1 MPMLLYLFYL
11 LYMLLPFRLQKTV
24 SLIELVP
31 PETAKTFG
39 TIFPYLG
46 VLELCALMIAGVQ
59 WIRRGFKLYKSD
71 YTFFVYIGISISS
84 IAYVCLRQVWGG
96 HVENWECEI
105 VFIVRLCALYF
116 LFISLSLSR
125 ISLEK
130 MLFRALTFLFVAYLI
145 LYTCGI
151 RNENMFG
158 NIYDRMNAPGL
169 EVTSTGYLAGV
180 LMCGGISLA
189 RGKWRFLMGSVGMVS
204 LLIAGS
210 RAACTISGVVILI
223 DIVLRCKKNRLIFAL
238 VFYMLVIC
246 VVGVLVS
253 QGMYRGIPLFNRFNN
268 EDNEKI
274 VQTDPIADMSVL
286 MQYEHA
292 WRTNITFW
300 SPPQSLLER
309 LLAWH
314 VGTSILLELRGE
326 PVGSDWAVQSR
337 LVEAGFPSHTHS
349 VLLQSFIK
357 YGFLAFVIW
366 IVIVRG
372 LWSGMKTGSPYIG
385 PLLVLVMGGLVDYW
399 FFVDK
404 AAFVFFALMKL
415 NDKWILESRNLL
427 DTRNTGKY

>member
-1 MPMLLYLFYL
+1 MP
-11 LYMLLPFRLQKTV
+11 
-24 SLIELVP
+24 
-31 PETAKTFG
+31 
-39 TIFPYLG
+39 
-46 VLELCALMIAGVQ
+46 
-59 WIRRGFKLYKSD
+59 
-71 YTFFVYIGISISS
+71 
-84 IAYVCLRQVWGG
+84 
-96 HVENWECEI
+96 
-105 VFIVRLCALYF
+105 
-116 LFISLSLSR
+116 
-125 ISLEK
+125 
-130 MLFRALTFLFVAYLI
+130 
-145 LYTCGI
+145 
-151 RNENMFG
+151 
-158 NIYDRMNAPGL
+158 
-169 EVTSTGYLAGV
+169 GV